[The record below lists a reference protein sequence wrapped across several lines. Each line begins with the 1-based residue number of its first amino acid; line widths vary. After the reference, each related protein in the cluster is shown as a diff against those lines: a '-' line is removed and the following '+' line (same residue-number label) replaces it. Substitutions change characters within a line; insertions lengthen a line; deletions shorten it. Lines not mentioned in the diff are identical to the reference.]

1 MHDDK
6 LEQNNSETVDMSMD
20 VSSTGKII
28 ADDKYSKK

>member
-6 LEQNNSETVDMSMD
+6 LEQNNSETVEMSID
-20 VSSTGKII
+20 VSSMGKII